1 MTTDNMRVINEVYEQ
16 MVDESPSGNVIMSDG
31 LKELMG
37 LDFDQSR
44 GEVIE
49 EENKLSIIMDPPD
62 TATITGNLHSL
73 KFGCSQE
80 PRSFTLE
87 VSKCNSEIMQALHE
101 SCKRKDSGAHLK
113 TVNIVLTGDTGFEAE
128 DCAISSFGVTKVAA
142 HTFLL
147 TITFE
152 SEHVTF

>member
-16 MVDESPSGNVIMSDG
+16 MVDESSAGNIIMSDG

-37 LDFDQSR
+37 LDFDQSH

-49 EENKLSIIMDPPD
+49 EENKLSIIMSPPD
-62 TATITGNLHSL
+62 AATITGNIHSIQFMGPPHL
-73 KFGCSQE
+73 QSLI
-80 PRSFTLE
+80 LE

-101 SCKRKDSGAHLK
+101 ARKKTESGHPLQ
-113 TVNIVLTGDTGFEAE
+113 TVNIVLTGDSGFEAE